1 MARRNNYSNQECV
14 HCAYRLV
21 LLWWNLCCSI
31 ARLFC
36 WMQFSNWT
44 CHPTAPVHVPAAAA
58 VHHDIPPST
67 AGLPPQSHSAHT
79 APQSSHLSL
88 SAGSSAPANP
98 NHQQELQA
106 KILSLFNSGSGGSVG
121 TGGPATSQ
129 QSAYGSLGPP
139 PSQSA
144 PRQAM
149 PGLPPSGSQGYGT
162 PPGRMP
168 VAAGGPRPPSSAGIN
183 FDNPSV
189 QKALDTLIQS
199 GPSLN
204 HLTGAGAP
212 QQQPP
217 RQAPGMGPVPPMSMY
232 PRHYWRLVVN

>member
-1 MARRNNYSNQECV
+1 
-14 HCAYRLV
+14 
-21 LLWWNLCCSI
+21 
-31 ARLFC
+31 
-36 WMQFSNWT
+36 MQFSNWT

-67 AGLPPQSHSAHT
+67 AGLPPQSHPAHT

-121 TGGPATSQ
+121 AGGPATSQ

-139 PSQSA
+139 PSQNP